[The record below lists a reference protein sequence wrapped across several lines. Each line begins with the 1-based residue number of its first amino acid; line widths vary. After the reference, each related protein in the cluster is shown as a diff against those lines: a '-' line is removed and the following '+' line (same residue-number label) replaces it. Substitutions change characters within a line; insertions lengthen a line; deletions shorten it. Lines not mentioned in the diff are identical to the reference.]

1 VGKQHADAGS
11 LPINYPDM
19 NSLPLSFIFLGTV
32 LFVMAAIEAGFLYGR
47 FVHKR
52 SEDEK
57 ESPVSAIAGSI
68 LSLVAFMLAFTFSLV
83 ANRFDE
89 RKSLVR
95 EEANALR
102 TAWARSDFLP
112 ESDRSEARRL
122 MLEYVGGML
131 DTMREIEAGTKSLKH
146 MEQVV
151 AASKTMQK
159 TLWDMAVSN
168 ARKDMNS
175 DVAALYIEALNEM
188 VSVQA
193 NRIMVG
199 LRHRVPPPIWIVLYA
214 LTFCGMASVGY
225 QTGIAGSRRSSAR
238 PFLALSFS
246 VVVTL
251 IAALDRPDSPFLK
264 VSQLP
269 LIELRAQMAGD

>member
-1 VGKQHADAGS
+1 
-11 LPINYPDM
+11 M
-19 NSLPLSFIFLGTV
+19 NSLPLTIIFVGTV
-32 LFVMAAIEAGFLYGR
+32 LFVMVSIEAGYR
-47 FVHKR
+47 FGHLVHKR

-102 TAWARSDFLP
+102 TAWTRSDFLP
-112 ESDRSEARRL
+112 EPDRAEARRL

-131 DTMREIEAGTKSLKH
+131 DTMKEIEAGSKSLKH

-151 AASKTMQK
+151 ASSKANQK
-159 TLWDMAVSN
+159 RLWEMAVAN

-175 DVAALYIEALNEM
+175 DVAALYIEALNDM
-188 VSVQA
+188 VSVQS
-193 NRIMVG
+193 NRIMVA
-199 LRHRVPPPIWIVLYA
+199 LRHRVPAPIWIVLYA

-225 QTGIAGSRRSSAR
+225 QTGIAGSRRSSSR
-238 PFLALSFS
+238 PFLAISFS

-269 LIELRAQMAGD
+269 LIELRAQMEGK